1 MRGKDRRPSFYE
13 RVSHI
18 HMDYSRV
25 EFKIISISD
34 FFFFFFFLRIML
46 GTHKLTQL
54 RKKKDINQ

>member
-34 FFFFFFFLRIML
+34 FFFFFLKNNVWD
-46 GTHKLTQL
+46 T
-54 RKKKDINQ
+54 